1 MRTVVFLLA
10 CTAFTGAMCIAPL
23 ALAQASAAGASVRT
37 SPPQSPFG
45 DRGGDAGDFSGYRL
59 SAPLRLS
66 LEGSII
72 PKAGGFPNC
81 ASREDAVGNSVGGI
95 PVQHYAEW
103 RLTPRL
109 VLSGFTQLGCPID
122 AGIGAALTYA
132 VPLRRSLQLVFGAG
146 IYAAPGQIALFSG
159 PQASLPQYLGS
170 LLASAAQGPRI
181 DSPVNGAARVD
192 LVLNAKDGHPYNVG
206 VESLGSGTQ
215 TIKFGGGF

>member
-10 CTAFTGAMCIAPL
+10 SAAFGAAVCSRPL
-23 ALAQASAAGASVRT
+23 ALAQVSAAGVPGAT

-45 DRGGDAGDFSGYRL
+45 DRGGDAGEFSGHRL

-72 PKAGGFPNC
+72 PKAAGFPNC
-81 ASREDAVGNSVGGI
+81 ASREDDIGNSVGGI

-122 AGIGAALTYA
+122 AGIGSALTYA
-132 VPLRRSLQLVFGAG
+132 VPLRPSLRLVFGAG
-146 IYAAPGQIALFSG
+146 IYVAPGQVALFSG
-159 PQASLPQYLGS
+159 PQTSVLQYLGS
-170 LLASAAQGPRI
+170 LTTLAVQGPRFE
-181 DSPVNGAARVD
+181 SPVNGAARVD
-192 LVLNAKDGHPYNVG
+192 LVWNAKDGHPYNVG
-206 VESLGSGTQ
+206 VESVGAGRQ

>member
-1 MRTVVFLLA
+1 MRTLVVLLA
-10 CTAFTGAMCIAPL
+10 SAAFVGAVCAAPP
-23 ALAQASAAGASVRT
+23 ALAQVSSPNVPIAT

-45 DRGGDAGDFSGYRL
+45 DRGGDAGDFSGYLL

-81 ASREDAVGNSVGGI
+81 ASREDDVGNSVGGI

-109 VLSGFTQLGCPID
+109 VLSGFAQLGCPID
-122 AGIGAALTYA
+122 AGMGAALTYA

-146 IYAAPGQIALFSG
+146 IYAAPGQIALFRG

-170 LLASAAQGPRI
+170 LVASAAQGPHI

-206 VESLGSGTQ
+206 VEISSGKQ
-215 TIKFGGGF
+215 AIKFGVGF